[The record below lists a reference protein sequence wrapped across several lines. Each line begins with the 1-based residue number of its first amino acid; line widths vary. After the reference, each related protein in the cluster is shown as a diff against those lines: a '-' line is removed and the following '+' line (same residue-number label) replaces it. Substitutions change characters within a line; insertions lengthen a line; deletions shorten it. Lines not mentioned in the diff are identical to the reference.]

1 MRHGGV
7 FGVSTEASQK
17 EGYGSSV
24 DGEIHTCSSHYILT
38 DMTKSLPSPSTR
50 HQVPIDVDNEGGDHK
65 ILLGHD
71 IVEECSEQ
79 QCQGKDEI
87 TGATD

>member
-1 MRHGGV
+1 M
-7 FGVSTEASQK
+7 
-17 EGYGSSV
+17 
-24 DGEIHTCSSHYILT
+24 
-38 DMTKSLPSPSTR
+38 
-50 HQVPIDVDNEGGDHK
+50 DVDNEGGDHK